1 MSIDLQI
8 LCSHISTSSSFLK
21 TSQRD
26 RWVFCTTVVAQ
37 VPSMNGQWPAVF
49 LQLQELL
56 LNLAIFSTCESQIL
70 GALWHKKFAWKE
82 PPARAPPS
90 HLYWGQTISPCR
102 GAFFAWRAP
111 IVSWPRIMCSQ
122 VRRLIFFRTVTR
134 NAVNR
139 GVWRKADCSWLP
151 LNKHAMNI
159 WLSSPRIRAHLS
171 WKTGK
176 HVLRTYSTCSYP
188 GY

>member
-1 MSIDLQI
+1 MDLQI
-8 LCSHISTSSSFLK
+8 LCSHTATSSSFLK

-90 HLYWGQTISPCR
+90 HFYWGQTISPCR

-122 VRRLIFFRTVTR
+122 VRRLKICGTVTR
-134 NAVNR
+134 NAVNKSD
-139 GVWRKADCSWLP
+139 WRKKDCSRLP

-159 WLSSPRIRAHLS
+159 WLSSLRIRAHL
-171 WKTGK
+171 
-176 HVLRTYSTCSYP
+176 
-188 GY
+188 